1 MLSMTLQLNTLI
13 EESHYYPNPVVNLSH
28 YGITP
33 IMSLCF
39 EQDIHRNI
47 ETSVPLLREKK
58 VQWFFDWQGEQTIS
72 TLFLKLGNAG
82 RINHCRLELSL
93 WKKPFDNQML
103 IESATLDGT
112 IVKDNQWTQFVFKQP
127 IEPGKYLCQLES
139 PDADNAVNTL
149 FVWLTNVKKSEVLIP
164 ENLFESYYYGL
175 IPIMSLSSK
184 PTNCRE
190 IEKIVPLSHE
200 GKILR
205 WAFEWRGGEPMS
217 RLYLRL
223 GTGGR
228 INRCQ
233 LVLSIFQEHQQR
245 LVAMAHRDGA
255 LVQDSQWTEFILDRH
270 LEQGNYL
277 CQLQSPDTDID
288 VQIHNF
294 TKNLGGL
301 TPNIYSTDNVLF
313 IWLTAAKPELA
324 RLEPSPLI
332 QDLSYEGL
340 TPVLKLSLRQRYF
353 KNIETA
359 IPLLHDKIV
368 QWRVNWQTKKII
380 SAIFLKLGTGSRV
393 NQCQLVLSILQEK
406 SDHQKTLVATAHR
419 DGSTIQDNE
428 WTQFVLDHPIK
439 PGNYTCQLHSPD
451 TDNTNS
457 VLFLGLTGVK
467 EGLVNYDYVTPFSL
481 SLSAKLD
488 RLRQFPTISVIV
500 LIFGGDNPSHLR
512 DCLDSVVN
520 QAYPHWELC
529 IIAQR
534 YRINEK
540 LLAEY
545 HRLFP
550 HKIKSISGEL
560 AQTASELY
568 NKALEW
574 VTGKYTVLL
583 HPNDLLSEDAL
594 LEVVKWIEQSVDT
607 IDMLYSDED
616 KVNERGI
623 FDDPCF
629 KPDWAADMLKG
640 YKYTGQLSVY
650 RTSLLKKIGGFR
662 EELYDQ
668 AVWDMTLRL
677 TEQTHRI
684 QHIPKILYH
693 RRRQPPVPFNKTLQL
708 KMVQEAL
715 NREGYGGRV
724 TPNTINTCLVHYPV
738 KGKPLVSIIIPTRD
752 MASMLYRCIEAICT
766 ITTYPN
772 WEIIIVDNGS
782 IETETFALF
791 EKYRT
796 ELGTAFT
803 VSRHDK
809 PFNFSELVN
818 QGVNTAKGDIILL
831 LNNDTEILGTPDWL
845 QEMIGFAQHSEIA
858 CVGCKLLYPQDNTIQ
873 HTGLICGIGGIANHS
888 HKHFPAESRGYF
900 NRLAIVANY
909 SAITGA
915 CLMVE
920 RALWD
925 QVNGFDENLAIA
937 FNDVDFCLKLL
948 KNSLRHVVLPQVTF
962 YHYESKTRG
971 LEDSTAKQVRLSQE
985 EAYMKQRWGAL
996 LQNDSFYNPH
1006 LTKRSEDFS
1015 LSQGSIYY
1023 CRS

>member
-1 MLSMTLQLNTLI
+1 MTSQLNNLI
-13 EESHYYPNPVVNLSH
+13 EESNYYPSPVVNLSH
-28 YGITP
+28 YGLTP

-39 EQDIHRNI
+39 EQNIHRDI
-47 ETSVPLLREKK
+47 ETSVPLLCEKK
-58 VQWFFDWQGEQTIS
+58 VQWLFDWQGEQTIS
-72 TLFLKLGNAG
+72 SLFLKLGNAG

-93 WKKPFDNQML
+93 WEKSFDNQTL
-103 IESATLDGT
+103 IESIILDGT
-112 IVKDNQWTQFVFKQP
+112 VVQDNQWTQFVFKQP

-149 FVWLTNVKKSEVLIP
+149 FVWLTSVKQSEVLIP

-175 IPIMSLSSK
+175 SPIMSLSSK

-190 IEKIVPLSHE
+190 IEKIIPLSHD

-205 WAFEWRGGEPMS
+205 WLFEWRGGEPMS

-228 INRCQ
+228 INHCQ
-233 LVLSIFQEHQQR
+233 LVLSILQEHPQR

-255 LVQDSQWTEFILDRH
+255 LIQDSQWTEFVLDRP
-270 LEQGNYL
+270 LEYGNYL
-277 CQLQSPDTDID
+277 CQLQLSNTD
-288 VQIHNF
+288 
-294 TKNLGGL
+294 
-301 TPNIYSTDNVLF
+301 STDNVLF

-324 RLEPSPLI
+324 RLKPSPII
-332 QDLSYEGL
+332 QDLYYEGL

-368 QWRVNWQTKKII
+368 QWRVNWRIKKII

-393 NQCQLVLSILQEK
+393 NQCRLVLSILQ
-406 SDHQKTLVATAHR
+406 SDHRKTLVATAHR

-428 WTQFVLDHPIK
+428 WTEFVLDHPIK
-439 PGNYTCQLHSPD
+439 PGNYICQLHSPD

-467 EGLVNYDYVTPFSL
+467 EGLTNYDYVIPSPL

-488 RLRQFPTISVIV
+488 RLKQFPTISIIV

-512 DCLDSVVN
+512 ECLDSVVN

-529 IIAQR
+529 IVAQR

-540 LLAEY
+540 RLAEY

-550 HKIKSISGEL
+550 HKIKSLSGEL
-560 AQTASELY
+560 DQTASQLY

-574 VTGKYTVLL
+574 VMGEYTVRL

-594 LEVVKWIEQSVDT
+594 LEVAKWIGQSVDT

-616 KVNERGI
+616 KVNERGT

-629 KPDWAADMLKG
+629 KPDWAVEMLKG
-640 YKYTGQLSVY
+640 YKYTGQLGVY
-650 RTSLLKKIGGFR
+650 RTRLLKKIGGFR

-668 AVWDMTLRL
+668 ALWDMVLRL
-677 TEQTHRI
+677 TEQTHHI

-715 NREGYGGRV
+715 NREEYGGRV

-752 MASMLYRCIEAICT
+752 MVSMLRRCIEAIRT

-791 EKYRT
+791 EKYRA
-796 ELGTAFT
+796 ELGSAFT
-803 VSRHDK
+803 VYRHNK

-818 QGVNTAKGDIILL
+818 QGVNAAKGDIILL

-845 QEMIGFAQHSEIA
+845 QEMIGFAQHPEIA

-948 KNSLRHVVLPQVTF
+948 KKGLRHVVLPQVTF

-971 LEDSTAKQVRLSQE
+971 LEDSSAKQVRLNQE

-1006 LTKRSEDFS
+1006 LTKKSEDFS

-1023 CRS
+1023 CGS